1 MQTATGTVL
10 ASVTQLDKDQRPW
23 VAAQKAAGGVIN
35 SGRMSFNCN
44 NGKIFKYYI
53 DYEHFYNWKPSYI
66 KLKITVS
73 IFADLVSKGDDL
85 TVDPASHTRNSSTN
99 SQFSKG
105 SGYESQNSQPVLN
118 GQNLGYNLEKDKGP
132 GVGLALADGHS
143 RQSSSG
149 GDSNCGR

>member
-1 MQTATGTVL
+1 M
-10 ASVTQLDKDQRPW
+10 
-23 VAAQKAAGGVIN
+23 N
-35 SGRMSFNCN
+35 
-44 NGKIFKYYI
+44 IFVF
-53 DYEHFYNWKPSYI
+53 DNWKPYYI
-66 KLKITVS
+66 KLKIDVS

-132 GVGLALADGHS
+132 GGGLALADGHS

>member
-1 MQTATGTVL
+1 M
-10 ASVTQLDKDQRPW
+10 
-23 VAAQKAAGGVIN
+23 N
-35 SGRMSFNCN
+35 
-44 NGKIFKYYI
+44 IF
-53 DYEHFYNWKPSYI
+53 NWKPSYI